1 MKSFIRQFPAAS
13 EGTLFYNRSTPYFE
27 DFLSSFN
34 SMLSY
39 RFLLLAVQSISP
51 FFICSCNIFLDPLLN
66 ANEYA
71 YVVFMKTHVAYLWE

>member
-1 MKSFIRQFPAAS
+1 
-13 EGTLFYNRSTPYFE
+13 
-27 DFLSSFN
+27 
-34 SMLSY
+34 MLSY
-39 RFLLLAVQSISP
+39 QFLLLAVQSISP